1 MRANGEQLEDLRTAV
16 ALGEYQVD
24 SHQIAAAM
32 LDRIDA
38 RAVDRKIVSAR
49 AGGRALQRALT
60 DLQAA

>member
-24 SHQIAAAM
+24 SHQVAAAM

-38 RAVDRKIVSAR
+38 RTVDREIVKAR
-49 AGGRALQRALT
+49 EGGRALKRALT
-60 DLQAA
+60 GLQAA